1 MKGLLMKDLLYIRQM
16 WRVLVAIFAVYVALF
31 AVSGIKNVGS
41 GADSIIVT
49 LTIILT
55 INTFSYDEKSNW
67 DGFGLS
73 LPIGRKLA
81 VVEKYVLVLLFSGAV
96 SVLMLA
102 ASLAGGGFTAD
113 YGLNIFAGFG
123 TALIFPSIL
132 LPLFYKFG
140 MQSARIGIMLF
151 FVLPILAVAIWKKIG
166 LPLPH
171 LTDAAV
177 IQFLWFSPVLILVLY
192 VVSFLISCAVYAN
205 KEF

>member
-16 WRVLVAIFAVYVALF
+16 WRVLVIIFAVYVALF
-31 AVSGIKNVGS
+31 AVSGVKNIGS
-41 GADSIIVT
+41 GADSIIVM
-49 LTIILT
+49 LTVILT
-55 INTFSYDEKSNW
+55 INTFAYDEKSNW

-81 VVEKYVLVLLFSGAV
+81 VVEKYVLVLLFSAAV

-102 ASLAGGGFTAD
+102 ASLAGGGFTSD
-113 YGLNIFAGFG
+113 YGINIFAGFG
-123 TALIFPSIL
+123 IALIFPSIL
-132 LPLFYKFG
+132 IPLFYKFG

-151 FVLPILAVAIWKKIG
+151 FVLPILAVAVWKKIG
-166 LPLPH
+166 LPVPR

-177 IQFLWFSPVLILVLY
+177 DRFLWFSPVLVLALY
-192 VVSFLISCAVYAN
+192 LISFLISCAVYSN